1 LRPLARDK
9 SLRVCGR
16 LNNVPIPARIGILD
30 LAALDCQC
38 NQQYS
43 TDDAVPDRQRRG
55 NAAEQGEQM
64 IEGFLVI
71 DPAGFL
77 DGVRGPLAQLRRIP
91 VRGCDP
97 DYGDVED
104 ARLAIA

>member
-1 LRPLARDK
+1 
-9 SLRVCGR
+9 
-16 LNNVPIPARIGILD
+16 
-30 LAALDCQC
+30 
-38 NQQYS
+38 
-43 TDDAVPDRQRRG
+43 
-55 NAAEQGEQM
+55 M

-77 DGVRGPLAQLRRIP
+77 DGVRGSLAQLRRIP

-104 ARLAIA
+104 VRLAIA